1 MHRLFIKLWL
11 AALTLRGK
19 FDTLMF
25 HCSEIKKPNNS
36 LSNKCAILK
45 KLYEVIGVNPIP
57 AVVFFT

>member
-19 FDTLMF
+19 FDRLMF

-45 KLYEVIGVNPIP
+45 KLYEVIGVK
-57 AVVFFT
+57 